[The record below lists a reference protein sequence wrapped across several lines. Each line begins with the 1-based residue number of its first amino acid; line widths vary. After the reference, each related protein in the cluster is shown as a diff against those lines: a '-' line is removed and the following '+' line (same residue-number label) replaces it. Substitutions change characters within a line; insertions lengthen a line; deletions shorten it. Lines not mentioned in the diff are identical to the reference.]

1 VGRKE
6 SMSIS
11 ATWGIQG
18 MSLTPVY
25 SYPMAYYLFV
35 YIIGF
40 MLMRLII
47 LIQSGIFLV
56 GNNNNNNNNI
66 YTQDQYCSANGVI
79 EFANQF

>member
-1 VGRKE
+1 VGSKE

-11 ATWGIQG
+11 ATWGIQE
-18 MSLTPVY
+18 MSLIPVN
-25 SYPMAYYLFV
+25 SYPMADYLFV

-56 GNNNNNNNNI
+56 GNNNNNNNI